1 MEERRGEIEESREGV
16 AGGERE
22 KEKKN
27 LTTSEEKVDI
37 CWVIGFLS
45 SGAIPRC
52 RDFTRKT
59 KR

>member
-1 MEERRGEIEESREGV
+1 MEERRGEIEESVEGWREGWGV
-16 AGGERE
+16 GELD
-22 KEKKN
+22 

-45 SGAIPRC
+45 SGAIPRW
-52 RDFTRKT
+52 RDFARKT